1 MTGVFERIGK
11 RVVAFHKIVGEMVIL
26 LGQTIWFFREAPRN
40 IQSIFTQM
48 AIIGYETLPM
58 ASVMA
63 FFVGMVLAL
72 QTGAELQKYGTQNI
86 IGGIVGLSL
95 VRELGPVMTSFL
107 VAGRAGSAMA
117 AEIGVM
123 KVYEEIDA
131 LKTLDIN
138 PVRYLAMPR
147 LIACLICVPALV
159 VYADFVGILGGAL
172 LSHFHPKLFLSY
184 STYYDSLKTALKLRE
199 IGAGLLKATVFGG
212 IIALVSCYTGFQTS
226 GGARGIAETTTRAVV
241 LSFML
246 ILVADY
252 FLTRMLL

>member
-1 MTGVFERIGK
+1 VTGVFERIGK

-95 VRELGPVMTSFL
+95 VRELGPVMTSYL

>member
-1 MTGVFERIGK
+1 LNKFIAKKTDLFLTTI
-11 RVVAFHKIVGEMVIL
+11 GEMMIL
-26 LGQTIWFFREAPRN
+26 LWQTLYFFREAPRN
-40 IQSIFTQM
+40 LNSIATQM
-48 AIIGYETLPM
+48 LIIGYETLPV

-72 QTGAELQKYGTQNI
+72 QTGVELNKYGGQNI
-86 IGGIVGLSL
+86 IGAIVGHSM

-147 LIACLICVPALV
+147 LIACLICMPALV
-159 VYADFVGILGGAL
+159 IYSDLVGIAGGAMI
-172 LSHFHPKLFLSY
+172 SNFHPQIFVSY
-184 STYYDSLKTALKLRE
+184 WIYYDSLHDALKLKE
-199 IGAGLLKATVFGG
+199 IGIGLIKAVTFGG
-212 IIALVSCYTGFQTS
+212 IVALVCCYIGFTTS
-226 GGARGIAETTTRAVV
+226 GGPRGIARSTTRSVV
-241 LSFML
+241 WSFML

-252 FLTRMLL
+252 VLTRLLM

>member
-212 IIALVSCYTGFQTS
+212 IIALVSCYIGFQTS

>member
-1 MTGVFERIGK
+1 MSLLERVGK
-11 RVVAFHKIVGEMVIL
+11 KVLAFHEVVGEMLIL
-26 LGQTIWFFREAPRN
+26 LGQTLWFFREAPRN
-40 IQSIFTQM
+40 LQSIFAQM

-72 QTGAELQKYGTQNI
+72 QTGVELQKYGTQNI
-86 IGGIVGLSL
+86 IGGIVGLSM
-95 VRELGPVMTSFL
+95 VRELGPVMTCFL

-131 LKTLDIN
+131 LRTLDIN

-159 VYADFVGILGGAL
+159 IYADFVGILGGAFM
-172 LSHFHPKLFLSY
+172 SHLHPKIFISY
-184 STYYDSLKTALKLRE
+184 STYYDSLKAALKLRE
-199 IGAGLLKATVFGG
+199 MGAGLIKATTFGG
-212 IIALVSCYTGFQTS
+212 IIGLVACYTGFKTT
-226 GGARGIAETTTRAVV
+226 GGARGIAQSTTRAVV
-241 LSFML
+241 MSFML

-252 FLTRMLL
+252 FLTRVLM

>member
-1 MTGVFERIGK
+1 MGGFERIGK
-11 RVVAFHKIVGEMVIL
+11 RVLAFNEVVGEMVML
-26 LGQTIWFFREAPRN
+26 LGQTVWFFREAPRN

-48 AIIGYETLPM
+48 AIIGYETLPI

-72 QTGAELQKYGTQNI
+72 QTGVELQKYGTQNI
-86 IGGIVGLSL
+86 IGGIVGLSM

-107 VAGRAGSAMA
+107 VAGRVGSAMA

-123 KVYEEIDA
+123 TVYEEIDA

-159 VYADFVGILGGAL
+159 IYANCIGILGGAFM
-172 LSHFHPKLFLSY
+172 SHLHPKIFISY
-184 STYYDSLKTALKLRE
+184 STYYDSLKTALKLKE
-199 IGAGLLKATVFGG
+199 MGVGLIKATTFGG
-212 IIALVSCYTGFQTS
+212 IIALVACYTGFKTT
-226 GGARGIAETTTRAVV
+226 GGARGIAQATTRAVV
-241 LSFML
+241 MSFML
-246 ILVADY
+246 VLVADY
-252 FLTRMLL
+252 FLTRMLM